1 MSTVL
6 YMPAFNTAPH
16 GPAFTSVN
24 GRSSLSPTD
33 EQRPPV
39 VAKSST
45 WSPPARDQDT
55 SNHSPRSD
63 SSAST
68 VSSGD
73 RSPENANKRRRSTS
87 VEESVARRSPDEA
100 VASSRRLPHPYQP
113 VNRDTLSAM
122 EAPQQRSLPP
132 LGRLDVER
140 RWQTEPRELPHTG
153 HQHHVEHLER
163 RPTEPVRS
171 SLGSIVELE
180 QDDTSATE
188 VTRAGVQV
196 ELKKRKRVS
205 DSNPLHLLIFLTFR
219 SSSPTEPKLDVAHA
233 EGGRRSAMKPNPSV
247 SYHHVNPA
255 QHLTCKQATTAREA
269 ASSVKAMPTR
279 YLGQKTELPKPRRHC
294 KLRRG
299 SPPYQHVPAVAS
311 LTFRTALPV
320 PLKLRT
326 RHQRF
331 VRQVVW
337 TASPGT
343 TGLSQRQRHRHQFE
357 HLTLQRPHRRL
368 PYRTHN
374 PAQISTRGI

>member
-87 VEESVARRSPDEA
+87 VEENVARRSPDEA
-100 VASSRRLPHPYQP
+100 VASSRQLPHPYQP

-153 HQHHVEHLER
+153 HQHHLEHLER
-163 RPTEPVRS
+163 RPTEPVRNS
-171 SLGSIVELE
+171 VGSIVELE

-205 DSNPLHLLIFLTFR
+205 DSNPLRF
-219 SSSPTEPKLDVAHA
+219 LDV
-233 EGGRRSAMKPNPSV
+233 SNFS
-247 SYHHVNPA
+247 
-255 QHLTCKQATTAREA
+255 
-269 ASSVKAMPTR
+269 
-279 YLGQKTELPKPRRHC
+279 
-294 KLRRG
+294 
-299 SPPYQHVPAVAS
+299 
-311 LTFRTALPV
+311 
-320 PLKLRT
+320 
-326 RHQRF
+326 
-331 VRQVVW
+331 
-337 TASPGT
+337 
-343 TGLSQRQRHRHQFE
+343 
-357 HLTLQRPHRRL
+357 
-368 PYRTHN
+368 
-374 PAQISTRGI
+374 